1 MDVVS
6 PDMAKPAGRYNM
18 MAKTRCDDHFMART
32 MHDLLELMRQVGSC
46 GLVVSEGGLRPREPH
61 ILWGRTMCEGALA
74 GDWRS
79 ECVPVVR
86 SFFMNRMHVGPN
98 NM

>member
-1 MDVVS
+1 MRYLRLQVIMDVVS

-46 GLVVSEGGLRPREPH
+46 RLVVERVACARRAKLCAKARRQG
-61 ILWGRTMCEGALA
+61 TGA
-74 GDWRS
+74 RS
-79 ECVPVVR
+79 LVWPACP
-86 SFFMNRMHVGPN
+86 
-98 NM
+98 